1 MIITGTRRC
10 GTVGLIAIALSG
22 CAASLSPEGA
32 FLDVADTVEARTGQ
46 HLVWDVGSPAGLAV
60 RDRVEYL
67 LSTTLTPATSVQIA
81 LLNNRGLQ
89 ARYAEIGIAQADLVQ
104 AMTPPNPIVDGAIT
118 FSEEGPTNL
127 VLAAAMNFIEL
138 LRIPLKTRV
147 AESALEET
155 KLRTAIEALGL
166 AGRTHIAFIE
176 YQSQQE
182 LVGVLQQVLR
192 SLRATVDAAKS
203 LREAGNITALDF
215 GQQRMLLTQGK
226 LELARAQIGAETAR
240 ETLNELMG
248 LTGPYTEWHASGRL
262 PSLPAQEVST
272 ASAERRAIEA
282 SLELAEA
289 RQILITL
296 AERYQLTRAEALI
309 PDLAIGGEYEV
320 DEGVKEA
327 GPIFQIE
334 LPLFDRGRARKARA
348 HMQISQARDVFTA
361 LAVKIRSTAR
371 RTRAELLTARK
382 TAHYYARAVLP
393 QNEELVT
400 ESQRQLNAGQIGV
413 FQLIQTKRNQILAG
427 QQSVRALAN
436 YWKARAGFILL
447 MTGKLPPEAGI
458 DDNPVVLAAESAN
471 TGDR

>member
-1 MIITGTRRC
+1 MNITGTRRC

-46 HLVWDVGSPAGLAV
+46 HLVWDVGSPDALAV

-67 LSTTLTPATSVQIA
+67 LSTTLTSATSVQIA

-104 AMTPPNPIVDGAIT
+104 AMTLPNPIVDGAIT
-118 FSEEGPTNL
+118 FSEGPTDL

-262 PSLPAQEVST
+262 PSLPAQEVSA
-272 ASAERRAIEA
+272 ASVEKRAIEA

-289 RQILITL
+289 RQKLITL

-348 HMQISQARDVFTA
+348 YMQISQARDVFTA

-382 TAHYYARAVLP
+382 TARYYARAVLP

-400 ESQRQLNAGQIGV
+400 ETQRGLNAGQIGV

-436 YWKARAGFILL
+436 YWKARARFILL

-471 TGDR
+471 KGDR